1 MDGKKLEVVAFES
14 LVVEGEDERS
24 GAAVVAM
31 MAHRVSREHTL
42 VEFLHHIA
50 CLSQAVGLQADCVE
64 VHIAGPLVV
73 DVAHSLEAETFASV

>member
-1 MDGKKLEVVAFES
+1 MDGKELEVVALES
-14 LVVEGEDERS
+14 LVVEGEDERA

-50 CLSQAVGLQADCVE
+50 CLSQAVGLQADRIE
-64 VHIAGPLVV
+64 VHITGPLVV
-73 DVAHSLEAETFASV
+73 DVAHGLEAKTFVGV